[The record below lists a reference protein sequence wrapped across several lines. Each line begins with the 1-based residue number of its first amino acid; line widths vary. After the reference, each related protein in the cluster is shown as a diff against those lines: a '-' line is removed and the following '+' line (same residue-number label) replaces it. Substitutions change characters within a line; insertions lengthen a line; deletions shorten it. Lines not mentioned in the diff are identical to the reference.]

1 MATPKSDTIAKRIIR
16 TIQTAMFGIK
26 SQAREHAF
34 VRGFFALMINDDM
47 NMNPQDDLDL
57 RSHEE
62 LVVVDGSHDDGND
75 TANNIN

>member
-1 MATPKSDTIAKRIIR
+1 
-16 TIQTAMFGIK
+16 
-26 SQAREHAF
+26 
-34 VRGFFALMINDDM
+34 MINDDM

-62 LVVVDGSHDDGND
+62 LVVVDGVHDDGND